1 MNARLARQLVNL
13 YPPEW
18 RTRYRGEFEDL
29 LLLHSASP
37 STILNVIAWA
47 VYERALSLGGII
59 MDRRQNSVA
68 FLFYSYLAAVA
79 AGVNFYWTVD
89 DTPLAAAMHTH
100 ARLFTSWNLVQA
112 GAILALI
119 AAVLGSMPVY
129 LATVRTAIAAGRRV
143 VVYRLGVPFC
153 AGLVVLTWL
162 IIAARLTG
170 GRWVPT
176 PWDVTGDWAAP
187 ANWPSLN
194 TRIALSSVTL
204 VLTIAGFIA
213 STISVRQIIGLS
225 DLSRQKRVWFVV
237 SSLLLAISV
246 VTMVIGVSA
255 WGWFAQQYAATDF
268 HARNGGFFSSTNVAS
283 WTASWV
289 VFVAAAGL
297 AVQSARSA
305 LALRPE

>member
-1 MNARLARQLVNL
+1 MNARLVRQLVNL

-29 LLLHSASP
+29 LRLHAASP

-47 VYERALSLGGII
+47 VYERALSLGAMI

-68 FLFYSYLAAVA
+68 FLFYAYLAAIA
-79 AGVNFYWTVD
+79 AGVNFYWTVE
-89 DTPLAAAMHTH
+89 DTPLAVAMHTH
-100 ARLFTSWNLVQA
+100 AKLFTSWSLVQT

-119 AAVLGSMPVY
+119 AAVLASIPVF
-129 LATVRTAIAAGRRV
+129 LATVRTAIAAGRRDV
-143 VVYRLGVPFC
+143 VCRLGVPFG

-162 IIAARLTG
+162 IAAACFTAG
-170 GRWVPT
+170 HWVPT

-187 ANWPSLN
+187 ANWPPLN

-204 VLTIAGFIA
+204 VLTIAGVIA
-213 STISVRQIIGLS
+213 STIGVTQIIGLS

-237 SSLLLAISV
+237 SSLLLAVSV

-283 WTASWV
+283 WTASWI
-289 VFVAAAGL
+289 VFVAAAGM
-297 AVQSARSA
+297 AVQSVRSA
-305 LALRPE
+305 LALRAE